1 MIANQ
6 QESFIKSTIKIKV
19 INAMKETILKKIRNK
34 EAVIG
39 IVGLGYVGLPLALT
53 YAEHGFKVIGF
64 DVNQQVAEGLSN
76 GKSQIK
82 LIADAR
88 IKQANGKGFYVTTAF
103 ADIAKVDAVILC
115 VPTPIGVHQ
124 EPDLSY
130 VISSLESAI
139 PHLKA
144 PVIVS
149 LESTTYPGTTDQE
162 IVPRIEKSGLKAG
175 NDVFVVY
182 SPERE
187 DPGRQTH
194 TTSTIPKL
202 CGGVTAACLEV
213 GKALYEGVIETV
225 VPVSSAGVAET
236 AKLLENIYRS
246 VNIGLVNEIK
256 MVTDKMGIDIY
267 EVIDAAATKPYGFTP
282 FYPGPGIGGHCIPVD
297 PFYLTWKAREF
308 NIHTRFIELAGEVNN
323 GMPMWVVR
331 KLSEAL
337 NDNGIPVKD
346 AKVLLLGLA
355 YKPNVDDIRE
365 SPSLELIRLLRERK
379 ADVLYHDPF
388 IPALPDTRKYHYSM
402 ASQPLTAELLQSVDC
417 VLLATHHD
425 DVDYELV
432 VKHAPLVIDTR
443 GHLPVASNVIRA

>member
-1 MIANQ
+1 
-6 QESFIKSTIKIKV
+6 
-19 INAMKETILKKIRNK
+19 MKENLIKKFHQK

-53 YAEHGFKVIGF
+53 YVEKGYQVIGF
-64 DVNQQVAEGLSN
+64 DVNADVTERLSN
-76 GKSQIK
+76 GESQIS
-82 LIADAR
+82 LIEGSR
-88 IKQANGKGFYVTTAF
+88 IQSANRKGFYATTDM

-115 VPTPIGVHQ
+115 VPTPIGIHQ

-130 VISSLESAI
+130 VISSLEAAI
-139 PHLKA
+139 PHLTA
-144 PVIVS
+144 PVVVS

-162 IVPRIEKSGLKAG
+162 IVPRIRKSGLTIG
-175 NDVFVVY
+175 QDVFVIY

-202 CGGVTAACLEV
+202 CGGVTASCLEV

-225 VPVSSAGVAET
+225 VPVSSAAVAET

-267 EVIDAAATKPYGFTP
+267 EVINAAATKPYGFTP

-297 PFYLTWKAREF
+297 PFYLTWKAKEF
-308 NIHTRFIELAGEVNN
+308 NIHTRFIELAGEINN

-337 NDNGIPVKD
+337 NDKAIAMNG

-355 YKPNVDDIRE
+355 YKPNVDDMRE
-365 SPSLELIRLLRERK
+365 APSLDIIRFLRERHV
-379 ADVLYHDPF
+379 DTTYHDPF
-388 IPALPDTRKYHYSM
+388 IPELKKTRKYDFHM
-402 ASQPLTAELLQSVDC
+402 HSQVLDKALLESVDA
-417 VLLATHHD
+417 VILVTNHD
-425 DVDYELV
+425 NVDYNLIL
-432 VKHAPLVIDTR
+432 KYAPLIIDTR
-443 GHLPVASNVIRA
+443 GHFPSNATNVVRA